1 MTPSMGRRGQRF
13 SGMDQQPAL
22 LLIFIIAL
30 LTAMAG
36 RLAWLQLAHGSENR
50 VLADENRVRL
60 VPRSPMRGRLLDR
73 RGRLMAGN
81 RLTYNLYLL
90 PKELNDARWQQ
101 LQPRLANL
109 LQIPADRL
117 NHQRQSGLNP
127 DGYRIELIADLKPDQ
142 VLRLKEQQVNLQGLQ
157 VDQDYRR
164 SYTYGALGAHV
175 LGYTSPITDA
185 EYQYLEEKGYRI
197 QDRIG
202 RIGIEAVYENHL
214 RGEWGGQ
221 QLEVNAAG
229 EVQRVLGDKQAKAG
243 KDLTLTLDL
252 DLQRAADEALGT
264 VAKGAIVALDPR
276 TGAVRA
282 MASKPNYDPNI
293 FSRNINTA
301 EWKFLNRTEAPLLNR
316 ALQGFPPASTF
327 KIVTTAAGIESGL
340 MNAKST
346 LPTFNSFCY
355 AGMCYG
361 DHGSFGAIGF
371 PLALAVSSNS
381 FYYQVGL
388 KVGEAE
394 LFKAARRFGY
404 GSYTGIELK
413 TEESPGLLG
422 DAAWKKQV
430 LKEAW
435 TPVDTITSAIGQGAL
450 QVTPLQMAR
459 LYAAVANGGNLVTPH
474 LVEGKHVPKPQ
485 GMGLK
490 ADTIK
495 MLHQGLRRAVT
506 EGTAKVLADP
516 NLPAVAGKTGTG
528 EDPPRP
534 DHAWFGGYAPAEKPQ
549 LVIVAFAENSG
560 GYGGTVSAPMVKKL
574 MEVFFKKMPA
584 QAALTNSGA
593 KPTTWP

>member
-1 MTPSMGRRGQRF
+1 MGRRGQRF

-90 PKELNDARWQQ
+90 PKKLNDARWQQ

-202 RIGIEAVYENHL
+202 RIGIEDVYENHL

-221 QLEVNAAG
+221 KLEVNAAG

-252 DLQRAADEALGT
+252 DLQRAADEALET

-422 DAAWKKQV
+422 DAAWKRQV